1 METHRKRGCICC
13 SSAYVAIIKVQID
26 MDTIFDKIIRKEIP
40 AEILYEDDRVIA
52 FLDIFPVN
60 PGHTLFVP
68 KESCEN
74 ILCTSDEALV
84 HLFSV
89 AKKLAPAILQSV
101 GATDFNFNTN
111 NGPIAGQVIMHTHF
125 HLIPR
130 FENDGHAMWGH
141 QNATSEELAEL
152 GKRIRLSVDE
162 MRASK

>member
-1 METHRKRGCICC
+1 
-13 SSAYVAIIKVQID
+13 
-26 MDTIFDKIIRKEIP
+26 MDTIFDKIIQKEIP
-40 AEILYEDDRVIA
+40 AEILYEDDRLIV

-74 ILCTSDEALV
+74 MMCTSDEALA

-101 GATDFNFNTN
+101 GARDFNFTTN
-111 NGPIAGQVIMHTHF
+111 NGAFAGQVIMKTHF

-130 FENDGHAMWGH
+130 FENDGHKMWGH
-141 QNATSEELAEL
+141 TNALPETLSALA
-152 GKRIRLSVDE
+152 GKIVDE
-162 MRASK
+162 IHKNQ